1 MSLAIIRVSNLR
13 ISKWYVIC
21 VIHFNFRVDM
31 MVKLFVWETLKW
43 GIGSWISGFVYT
55 SASCFAFNTLLKLR
69 CASDLKKS
77 QGLFAWFN
85 WVQMGLTPSKMFFL
99 WMWSIKRTY
108 LGHLGSSLCVPSGV
122 SAYCA
127 FGLWNK
133 IPGTLFR
140 EAICGYWTCGKKTH
154 TPLMYRRAFQYDS
167 AIKTYTVSQLTDS
180 HGANVAPRIQQQ
192 LGHHSLWPCDEVMCH
207 GISDF
212 QTFRRGL
219 PAQFTDD
226 MRTPGCRSRTPT
238 PLGIHQKT

>member
-1 MSLAIIRVSNLR
+1 MCDSFQFPSGHDGQALRLRDVEVRDWILDFWFRLHLSNLLCIQYTAQTSLCFR
-13 ISKWYVIC
+13 SQKIS
-21 VIHFNFRVDM
+21 RV
-31 MVKLFVWETLKW
+31 V
-43 GIGSWISGFVYT
+43 
-55 SASCFAFNTLLKLR
+55 
-69 CASDLKKS
+69 
-77 QGLFAWFN
+77 AWFN

-140 EAICGYWTCGKKTH
+140 EAICGYWTCGKKKHIHRWCIVEHFNMT
-154 TPLMYRRAFQYDS
+154 LQSRL
-167 AIKTYTVSQLTDS
+167 ILSQLTDS
-180 HGANVAPRIQQQ
+180 HGANAAPGIQQQ

-238 PLGIHQKT
+238 PLGIHQKTWKINMKKCIRTP